1 MNGLRPLVVD
11 LHCHLLPSLDD
22 GPRDWEEAVR
32 LAAEAWA
39 SGTQVLVCTPH
50 DMAGAYANPPE
61 RVTAQ
66 LRELRRRLEAAGV
79 PLALRAGNE
88 VYLEDESLDRLRAGQ
103 LNFLGSEP
111 GAPGGDPG
119 ASRRGHHRYLLVELP
134 VGQWPLNAEELL
146 YELRV
151 AGVTPVLA
159 HVERYEELRA
169 APERLG
175 RLVEAGCR
183 AQVNAGTFAG
193 REGTRLQ
200 RQAMEWLRAG
210 WVHFLGSDAHGG
222 GRRTSAMAEGR
233 SWIARQRG
241 GARLLEQIDR
251 NAAALL
257 AGQAVPAPA

>member
-1 MNGLRPLVVD
+1 MVVAD
-11 LHCHLLPSLDD
+11 LHAHLLPFLDD

-39 SGTQVLVCTPH
+39 SGTRVLACTPH
-50 DMAGAYANPPE
+50 DMAGAYANPPA
-61 RVTAQ
+61 RVAAQ
-66 LRELRRRLEAAGV
+66 LHEFRRRLEEAGV

-88 VYLEDESLDRLRAGQ
+88 VYLEEESLDRLRAGQ
-103 LNFLGSEP
+103 LNLLGSEP
-111 GAPGGDPG
+111 EAPETGEREGPDGEDGP
-119 ASRRGHHRYLLVELP
+119 HRYLLVELP

-146 YELRV
+146 YELRL

-159 HVERYEELRA
+159 HVERYRELREE
-169 APERLG
+169 PSRLG

-193 REGTRLQ
+193 LEGGRLQ
-200 RQAMEWLRAG
+200 RLAWEWLRAG

-222 GRRTSAMAEGR
+222 DRGTSTMGEARR
-233 SWIARQRG
+233 WIARQRG
-241 GARLLEQIDR
+241 GARLLERIDR

-257 AGQAVPAPA
+257 AGQAVPA